1 MQTTKGGPD
10 RSLRSDDSKAGI
22 GPSLRDIYAAR
33 KRITPVARRT
43 PLDRSLWLTELTGHD
58 VYLKLEC
65 WQRTK
70 SFKMRGAYN
79 AIASL
84 DAHARAR
91 GLVTA
96 SAGNHGQAVAL
107 AARELGAKAI
117 IFVPSTAPET
127 KKARIRSFGA
137 ELRDQEPTYDH
148 AQVAAQQFA
157 QETGATFVHAFSDA
171 AVVAGQGTVG
181 IEIIEDLPNVRDVL
195 VPVGGGG
202 LIAGIGIALK
212 SMSTE
217 LRVLGVQ
224 STETPAM
231 RLAFDAGHVTDCPIG
246 PTLADGLAGCVDEI
260 SYERA
265 RAVVDEMHL
274 VEESALPAA
283 IRALFKYDGIIAEG
297 AASVCVAAIVER
309 VVEVRGPT
317 VLVITGGNIDA
328 ERFAGILSSD

>member
-10 RSLRSDDSKAGI
+10 QSLRSDDSHAGI

-33 KRITPVARRT
+33 KRIMPVARRT

-84 DAHARAR
+84 DPQARAR

-107 AARELGAKAI
+107 AARELGARAI
-117 IFVPSTAPET
+117 IFVPATAPET

-137 ELRDQEPTYDH
+137 ELRDEEPSYDV
-148 AQVAAQQFA
+148 AQVAAQRFA

-181 IEIIEDLPNVRDVL
+181 IEIIEDLPHVRDVL

-202 LIAGIGIALK
+202 LIGGIGIALK
-212 SMSTE
+212 SMSQE
-217 LRVLGVQ
+217 LRVIGVQ

-265 RAVVDEMHL
+265 RLVVDEMHL

-283 IRALFKYDGIIAEG
+283 IRAMFKYDGIIAEG

-328 ERFAGILSSD
+328 ERFASILSSD

>member
-1 MQTTKGGPD
+1 MQTRTSGAEKAERPD
-10 RSLRSDDSKAGI
+10 QALAAI
-22 GPSLRDIYAAR
+22 GPSLRDIYIAR
-33 KRITPVARRT
+33 KRISTIARRT

-84 DAHARAR
+84 DQQARAR

-117 IFVPSTAPET
+117 IFVPATAPET

-137 ELRDQEPTYDH
+137 ELRDEEPTYDH

-181 IEIIEDLPNVRDVL
+181 IEIIEDLPHVRDVL

-212 SMSTE
+212 STSPE
-217 LRVLGVQ
+217 LRV
-224 STETPAM
+224 
-231 RLAFDAGHVTDCPIG
+231 IG
-246 PTLADGLAGCVDEI
+246 I
-260 SYERA
+260 Q
-265 RAVVDEMHL
+265 
-274 VEESALPAA
+274 
-283 IRALFKYDGIIAEG
+283 
-297 AASVCVAAIVER
+297 
-309 VVEVRGPT
+309 
-317 VLVITGGNIDA
+317 
-328 ERFAGILSSD
+328 